1 MILIIFS
8 LIYGSVSTVTG
19 ETVLHCATLRKFL
32 KFLELRS
39 LLQNTANFTPLDIAH
54 AASRTKQPSCVRA
67 RRSVP
72 VHAVGAPRGLA
83 PHAGCTRPVA
93 AAPPGFGDTAV
104 PQSPAS
110 SANSRASLKCTKSI
124 EKSRGVA
131 WTDDSILG
139 NREAVLGSLGATTCP
154 CSLPGTQGFH
164 VATRQLPLGL
174 TFRRGPPT
182 VLGEP
187 VQ

>member
-1 MILIIFS
+1 MRQS
-8 LIYGSVSTVTG
+8 A
-19 ETVLHCATLRKFL
+19 EER
-32 KFLELRS
+32 
-39 LLQNTANFTPLDIAH
+39 P
-54 AASRTKQPSCVRA
+54 RA
-67 RRSVP
+67 RGRSAP
-72 VHAVGAPRGLA
+72 GAGPSR
-83 PHAGCTRPVA
+83 GCTRPVA
-93 AAPPGFGDTAV
+93 AASPGFGDTAV